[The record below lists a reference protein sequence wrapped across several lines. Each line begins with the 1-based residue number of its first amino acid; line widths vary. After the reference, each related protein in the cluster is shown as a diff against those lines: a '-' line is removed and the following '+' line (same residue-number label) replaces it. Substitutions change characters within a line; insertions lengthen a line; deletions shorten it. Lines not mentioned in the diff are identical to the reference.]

1 MDAALA
7 RYAKDETIAV
17 TEENY
22 LEVMELIYTYPS
34 EFIGK
39 KITYDGFV
47 YHADQDDANEI
58 FLFRFGIIHCVAD
71 SGVFGLRVE
80 LPQQTTAENN
90 QWLHVEG
97 TIQSKY
103 YQPFKRDLPMV
114 VADQEK
120 TIEAPENQYVYR
132 AF

>member
-7 RYAKDETIAV
+7 RYAKDETIVV

-58 FLFRFGIIHCVAD
+58 FCFVLALSIVWLIQAFLASSGI
-71 SGVFGLRVE
+71 
-80 LPQQTTAENN
+80 TATNN
-90 QWLHVEG
+90 G
-97 TIQSKY
+97 RK
-103 YQPFKRDLPMV
+103 
-114 VADQEK
+114 
-120 TIEAPENQYVYR
+120 
-132 AF
+132 